1 MFGIPLEVVTML
13 GSTVGG
19 AVMRIWSQ
27 SNADKAEQWKMA
39 LEAGRE
45 NELSRSAAREWST
58 PHANWTRKF
67 LVVSFM
73 AMAAWIL
80 IAPVLFS
87 TTSQVPVIST
97 SGFKLLFLDFTKE
110 ITTWVEL
117 EGIVTPEWLSHA
129 ILAIC
134 GLYFGSSISS
144 RR

>member
-73 AMAAWIL
+73 AMAMFLIL
-80 IAPVLFS
+80 APLLGQ
-87 TTSQVPVIST
+87 TTQVPVIST
-97 SGFKLLFLDFTKE
+97 EGFKLLFLDFTKE
-110 ITTWVEL
+110 VTEYIQL
-117 EGIVTPEWLSHA
+117 EGVVTPEWLSHA
-129 ILAIC
+129 IMAVV

>member
-19 AVMRIWSQ
+19 AVMRIWSK

-73 AMAAWIL
+73 AMAMFLIL
-80 IAPVLFS
+80 APLLGQ
-87 TTSQVPVIST
+87 TSQVPVIST
-97 SGFKLLFLDFTKE
+97 EGFKILFLDFTHE
-110 ITTWVEL
+110 VTEYIEL
-117 EGIVTPEWLSHA
+117 EGVVTPEWLSHA
-129 ILAIC
+129 IMAVV

>member
-1 MFGIPLEVVTML
+1 MFGIPMEVITML

-27 SNADKAEQWKMA
+27 ANADKAEQWKMA

-73 AMAAWIL
+73 TMAMFIIAAPL
-80 IAPVLFS
+80 LGQ
-87 TTSQVPVIST
+87 TTQVPVIST
-97 SGFKLLFLDFTKE
+97 EGFKLLFLDFTRDVTQY
-110 ITTWVEL
+110 IQL
-117 EGIVTPEWLSHA
+117 EGVVTPEWLSHA
-129 ILAIC
+129 IMAVV
-134 GLYFGSSISS
+134 GLYFGASISS

>member
-1 MFGIPLEVVTML
+1 MEVITML

-27 SNADKAEQWKMA
+27 ANADKAEQWKMA

-73 AMAAWIL
+73 TMAMFIIAAPL
-80 IAPVLFS
+80 LGQ
-87 TTSQVPVIST
+87 TTQVPIIST
-97 SGFKLLFLDFTKE
+97 EGFKLLFLDFTKE
-110 ITTWVEL
+110 VTEYIQL
-117 EGIVTPEWLSHA
+117 EGVVTPEWLSHA
-129 ILAIC
+129 IMAVV
-134 GLYFGSSISS
+134 GLYFGASISS

>member
-1 MFGIPLEVVTML
+1 MFGLPLEIITML
-13 GSTVGG
+13 GSTIGG

-73 AMAAWIL
+73 AMAMFLIL
-80 IAPVLFS
+80 APLLGQ
-87 TTSQVPVIST
+87 TTQVPIIST
-97 SGFKLLFLDFTKE
+97 EGFKLLFLDFTKE
-110 ITTWVEL
+110 VTQYVQL

-129 ILAIC
+129 IMAVV

>member
-1 MFGIPLEVVTML
+1 MFGIPMEVITML

-27 SNADKAEQWKMA
+27 ANADKAEQWKMA

-45 NELSRSAAREWST
+45 NELSRAAAREWST

-73 AMAAWIL
+73 TMAMFIIAAPL
-80 IAPVLFS
+80 LGQ
-87 TTSQVPVIST
+87 TTQVPIVST
-97 SGFKLLFLDFTKE
+97 EGFKLLFLDFTKDVTE
-110 ITTWVEL
+110 YIQL
-117 EGIVTPEWLSHA
+117 EGVVTPEWLSHA
-129 ILAIC
+129 IMAVV
-134 GLYFGSSISS
+134 GLYFGASISS

>member
-73 AMAAWIL
+73 AMAMFLIL
-80 IAPVLFS
+80 APLLGQ
-87 TTSQVPVIST
+87 TSQVPIVST
-97 SGFKLLFLDFTKE
+97 EGFKLLFLDFTHE
-110 ITTWVEL
+110 VTEYIEL
-117 EGIVTPEWLSHA
+117 EGVVTPEWLSHA
-129 ILAIC
+129 IMAVV
-134 GLYFGSSISS
+134 GLYFGASISS

>member
-1 MFGIPLEVVTML
+1 ML

-45 NELSRSAAREWST
+45 NELSKSAAREWST

-73 AMAAWIL
+73 VMAMFI
-80 IAPVLFS
+80 IVAPLLGQS
-87 TTSQVPVIST
+87 TQVPVIST
-97 SGFKLLFLDFTKE
+97 EGFKLLFLDFTKD

-117 EGIVTPEWLSHA
+117 EGVVTPEWLSHA
-129 ILAIC
+129 IMAVV
-134 GLYFGSSISS
+134 GLYFGSSITS

>member
-1 MFGIPLEVVTML
+1 MFGIPMEVITML

-27 SNADKAEQWKMA
+27 SNADKADQWKMA

-73 AMAAWIL
+73 TMAMFIIL
-80 IAPVLFS
+80 APLLGQ
-87 TTSQVPVIST
+87 TTQVPIIST
-97 SGFKLLFLDFTKE
+97 EGFKLLFLDFTHE
-110 ITTWVEL
+110 VTEYIQL

-129 ILAIC
+129 IMAVV
-134 GLYFGSSISS
+134 GLYFGASISS

>member
-1 MFGIPLEVVTML
+1 MFGIPMEVITML

-27 SNADKAEQWKMA
+27 ANADKAEQWKMA

-73 AMAAWIL
+73 TMAMFIIAAPL
-80 IAPVLFS
+80 LGQ
-87 TTSQVPVIST
+87 TTQVPIVST
-97 SGFKLLFLDFTKE
+97 EGFKLLFLDFTKDVTQY
-110 ITTWVEL
+110 IQL
-117 EGIVTPEWLSHA
+117 EGVVTPEWLSHA
-129 ILAIC
+129 IMAVV
-134 GLYFGSSISS
+134 GLYFGASISS

>member
-1 MFGIPLEVVTML
+1 MFGIPMEVITML

-27 SNADKAEQWKMA
+27 ANADKAEQWKMA

-73 AMAAWIL
+73 TMAMFIIAAPL
-80 IAPVLFS
+80 LGQ
-87 TTSQVPVIST
+87 TTQVPIVST
-97 SGFKLLFLDFTKE
+97 EGFKLLFLDFTRDVTQY
-110 ITTWVEL
+110 IQL

-129 ILAIC
+129 IMAVV
-134 GLYFGSSISS
+134 GLYFGASISS

>member
-1 MFGIPLEVVTML
+1 MFGIPMEVITML
-13 GSTVGG
+13 GSTIGG

-73 AMAAWIL
+73 AMAMFLIL
-80 IAPVLFS
+80 APLLGQ
-87 TTSQVPVIST
+87 TTQVPIIST
-97 SGFKLLFLDFTKE
+97 EGFKLLFLDFTKE
-110 ITTWVEL
+110 VTEYIQL
-117 EGIVTPEWLSHA
+117 EGVVTPEWLSHA
-129 ILAIC
+129 IMAVV
-134 GLYFGSSISS
+134 GLYFGSSICS

>member
-1 MFGIPLEVVTML
+1 MFGIPMEVITML

-73 AMAAWIL
+73 AMAMFLIL
-80 IAPVLFS
+80 APLLGQ
-87 TTSQVPVIST
+87 TSQVPVIST
-97 SGFKLLFLDFTKE
+97 EGFKILFLDFTHE
-110 ITTWVEL
+110 VTEYIQL
-117 EGIVTPEWLSHA
+117 EGVVTPEWLSHA
-129 ILAIC
+129 IMAVV

>member
-1 MFGIPLEVVTML
+1 MFGIPMEVITML

-19 AVMRIWSQ
+19 AFMRVWSQ

-45 NELSRSAAREWST
+45 NELSKSAAREWST

-73 AMAAWIL
+73 TMAMFIIAAPL
-80 IAPVLFS
+80 LGQ
-87 TTSQVPVIST
+87 TTQVPIVST
-97 SGFKLLFLDFTKE
+97 EGFKLLFLDFTKDVTE
-110 ITTWVEL
+110 YIQL
-117 EGIVTPEWLSHA
+117 EGVVTPEWLSHA
-129 ILAIC
+129 IMAVV
-134 GLYFGSSISS
+134 GLYFGSSITS

>member
-1 MFGIPLEVVTML
+1 MFGIPMEVVTML

-27 SNADKAEQWKMA
+27 SNADKAEQWRMA

-45 NELSRSAAREWST
+45 TELSRSAAREWST

-73 AMAAWIL
+73 AMAMFI
-80 IAPVLFS
+80 IVAPLFGQS
-87 TTSQVPVIST
+87 TQVPIIST
-97 SGFKLLFLDFTKE
+97 EGFKLLFLDFTHE
-110 ITTWVEL
+110 VTEYIQL
-117 EGIVTPEWLSHA
+117 EGVVTPEWLSHA
-129 ILAIC
+129 IMAVV

>member
-1 MFGIPLEVVTML
+1 MFGLPMEIITML
-13 GSTVGG
+13 GSTLGG

-45 NELSRSAAREWST
+45 NELSKSAAREWST

-73 AMAAWIL
+73 AMAMFLIL
-80 IAPVLFS
+80 APLLGQ
-87 TTSQVPVIST
+87 TTQVPIIST
-97 SGFKLLFLDFTKE
+97 EGFKLLFLDFTKDVTSY
-110 ITTWVEL
+110 IEL
-117 EGIVTPEWLSHA
+117 EGFVTPEWLSHA
-129 ILAIC
+129 IMAVV
-134 GLYFGSSISS
+134 GLYFGSSITS

>member
-1 MFGIPLEVVTML
+1 MFGIPMEVVTML

-27 SNADKAEQWKMA
+27 SNADKAEQWRMA

-73 AMAAWIL
+73 AMAMFI
-80 IAPVLFS
+80 IVAPLFGQS
-87 TTSQVPVIST
+87 TQVPIIST
-97 SGFKLLFLDFTKE
+97 EGFKLLFLDFTQE
-110 ITTWVEL
+110 ITEYVQL

-129 ILAIC
+129 IMAVV

>member
-1 MFGIPLEVVTML
+1 MFGIPMEVITML

-19 AVMRIWSQ
+19 AFMRVWSQ

-45 NELSRSAAREWST
+45 NELSKSAAREWST

-73 AMAAWIL
+73 AMAMFLIL
-80 IAPVLFS
+80 APLLGQ
-87 TTSQVPVIST
+87 TTQVPIVST
-97 SGFKLLFLDFTKE
+97 EGFKLLFLDFTKDVTE
-110 ITTWVEL
+110 YIQL
-117 EGIVTPEWLSHA
+117 EGVVTPEWLSHA
-129 ILAIC
+129 IMAVV
-134 GLYFGSSISS
+134 GLYFGSSITS

>member
-1 MFGIPLEVVTML
+1 MFGIPMEVITML

-19 AVMRIWSQ
+19 AFMRVWSQ

-45 NELSRSAAREWST
+45 NELSKSAAREWST

-73 AMAAWIL
+73 TMAMFIIAAPL
-80 IAPVLFS
+80 LGQ
-87 TTSQVPVIST
+87 TTQVPIIST
-97 SGFKLLFLDFTKE
+97 EGFKLLFLDFTKDV
-110 ITTWVEL
+110 TQYVQL
-117 EGIVTPEWLSHA
+117 EGVVTPEWLSHA
-129 ILAIC
+129 IMAVV
-134 GLYFGSSISS
+134 GLYFGSSITS

>member
-1 MFGIPLEVVTML
+1 MFGIPMEVITML

-73 AMAAWIL
+73 AMAMFIL
-80 IAPVLFS
+80 LAPLLGQ
-87 TTSQVPVIST
+87 TTQVPIIST
-97 SGFKLLFLDFTKE
+97 EGFKLLFLDFTHE
-110 ITTWVEL
+110 FTEYIQL
-117 EGIVTPEWLSHA
+117 EGFVTPEWLSHA
-129 ILAIC
+129 IMAVV
-134 GLYFGSSISS
+134 GLYFGQSIT

>member
-73 AMAAWIL
+73 AMAMFLIL
-80 IAPVLFS
+80 APLLGQ
-87 TTSQVPVIST
+87 TSQVPIVST
-97 SGFKLLFLDFTKE
+97 EGFKLLFLDFTHE
-110 ITTWVEL
+110 VTEYIQL
-117 EGIVTPEWLSHA
+117 EGVVTPEWLSHA
-129 ILAIC
+129 IMAVV

>member
-73 AMAAWIL
+73 AMAMFLIL
-80 IAPVLFS
+80 APLLGQ
-87 TTSQVPVIST
+87 TSQVPVIST
-97 SGFKLLFLDFTKE
+97 EGFKILFLDFTKE
-110 ITTWVEL
+110 VTQYVEL

-129 ILAIC
+129 IMAVV

>member
-1 MFGIPLEVVTML
+1 MFGIPLEVITML

-27 SNADKAEQWKMA
+27 ANADKAEQWKMA

-45 NELSRSAAREWST
+45 NELSKSAAREWST

-73 AMAAWIL
+73 TMAMFIIAAPL
-80 IAPVLFS
+80 LGQ
-87 TTSQVPVIST
+87 TTQVPIVST
-97 SGFKLLFLDFTKE
+97 EGFKLLFLDFTKDVTQY
-110 ITTWVEL
+110 IQL
-117 EGIVTPEWLSHA
+117 EGVVTPEWLSHA
-129 ILAIC
+129 IMAVV
-134 GLYFGSSISS
+134 GLYFGSSITS

>member
-1 MFGIPLEVVTML
+1 MFGIPMEVITML

-27 SNADKAEQWKMA
+27 ANADKAEQWKMA

-73 AMAAWIL
+73 TMAMFIIAAPL
-80 IAPVLFS
+80 LGQ
-87 TTSQVPVIST
+87 TTQVPIVST
-97 SGFKLLFLDFTKE
+97 EGFKLLVLDFNRDVTQY
-110 ITTWVEL
+110 ITL
-117 EGIVTPEWLSHA
+117 EGVVTAEW
-129 ILAIC
+129 
-134 GLYFGSSISS
+134 
-144 RR
+144 

>member
-73 AMAAWIL
+73 AMAMFLIL
-80 IAPVLFS
+80 APLLGQ
-87 TTSQVPVIST
+87 TSQVPVIST
-97 SGFKLLFLDFTKE
+97 EGFKILFLDFTHE
-110 ITTWVEL
+110 VTEYIEL
-117 EGIVTPEWLSHA
+117 EGVVTPEWLSHA
-129 ILAIC
+129 IMAVV

>member
-1 MFGIPLEVVTML
+1 MFGIPMEVITML

-27 SNADKAEQWKMA
+27 SSADKAEQWKMA

-73 AMAAWIL
+73 AMAMFLIL
-80 IAPVLFS
+80 APLLGQ
-87 TTSQVPVIST
+87 TTQVPIIST
-97 SGFKLLFLDFTKE
+97 EGFKLLFLDFTKE
-110 ITTWVEL
+110 VTEYIQL
-117 EGIVTPEWLSHA
+117 EGVVTPEWLSHA
-129 ILAIC
+129 IMAVV

>member
-1 MFGIPLEVVTML
+1 MFGIPMEVVTML

-27 SNADKAEQWKMA
+27 ANADKAEQWKMA

-73 AMAAWIL
+73 VMAMFIIVSPL
-80 IAPVLFS
+80 LGQS
-87 TTSQVPVIST
+87 TQVPIIST
-97 SGFKLLFLDFTKE
+97 EGFKLLFLDFTHE
-110 ITTWVEL
+110 VTEYIQL
-117 EGIVTPEWLSHA
+117 EGVVTPEWLSHA
-129 ILAIC
+129 IMAVV